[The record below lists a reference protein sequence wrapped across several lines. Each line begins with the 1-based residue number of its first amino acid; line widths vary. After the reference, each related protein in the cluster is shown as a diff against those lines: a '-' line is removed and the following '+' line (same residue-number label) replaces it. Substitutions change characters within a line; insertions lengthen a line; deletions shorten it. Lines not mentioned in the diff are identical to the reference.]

1 MCRRHPIESENQMK
15 HNKAVAV
22 LIAGALIAAVA
33 APVAAY
39 AIPGRGKLGGPAASA
54 NAAKQAK
61 LEQRREALKQ
71 RVAAVLTRR
80 ASAFNGIADQIA
92 KRIARVSA
100 IADKVEVKGGDVSSV
115 RASLATASSLLEQA
129 RAEQAEAATMFAA
142 VPDAANKKAAFA
154 AARAQAKVAVQT
166 LKQAR
171 ITLRNA
177 VLNLRAII
185 NGLKAAEE

>member
-1 MCRRHPIESENQMK
+1 MK
-15 HNKAVAV
+15 HHKAVAI

-39 AIPGRGKLGGPAASA
+39 AIPGLGKLGGPAASSDA
-54 NAAKQAK
+54 TKQARFQ
-61 LEQRREALKQ
+61 QRQELLKQ

-80 ASAFNGIADQIA
+80 SSVFSGIADKIA

-115 RASLATASSLLEQA
+115 RMSLATAGSLLEQA
-129 RAEQAEAATMFAA
+129 KTEQAKAATMFAG

-171 ITLRNA
+171 VTLRNA
-177 VLNLRAII
+177 VLNLRAIV
-185 NGLKAAEE
+185 NGLKAAGE